1 MASRGR
7 KANEEPTE
15 ALMMR
20 LPKPV
25 KMALERLVATG
36 FYGRTKQEVLMTLA
50 VREMERV
57 ADRNLVEKLTKLST
71 E

>member
-1 MASRGR
+1 
-7 KANEEPTE
+7 
-15 ALMMR
+15 MMR